1 MISHKHKCIF
11 VHIPKTGGSSIE
23 KVFVSKGVPFTPF
36 YYQYSYKKRKYHFK
50 INEQHAF
57 PHEMRRCYGTTSWSE
72 YFKFIIVRNPWER
85 FLSYYFHM
93 INQNLRGNV
102 ETTEPLADISFNGF
116 VNMFFDK
123 NKNPIKKE
131 KHRAMIEPCMSW
143 ITDDIDYIMRL
154 ESIDLEFNIVCD
166 KIGIPRQKPPH
177 IGKTNHKHY
186 TEYYDDETRQ
196 IVADKFAKDIDYF
209 GYEYG
214 EQV

>member
-23 KVFVSKGVPFTPF
+23 NVFLGKSVPPK
-36 YYQYSYKKRKYHFK
+36 YQYSYKKRKYHFK

-57 PHEMRRCYGTTSWSE
+57 PHEMRRCYGITSWSE

-85 FLSYYFHM
+85 FVSYRFHM
-93 INQNLRGNV
+93 LNHNL
-102 ETTEPLADISFNGF
+102 LHKDISFNSF

-186 TEYYDDETRQ
+186 TEYYNEETKQ
-196 IVADKFAKDIDYF
+196 IIAEKYAKDIEHF
-209 GYEYG
+209 GYGFGG
-214 EQV
+214 EDE